1 MKTMTEKERRRRRID
16 HVLRI
21 FQDQEWGNLEL
32 LDAWDGDDL
41 TELRDLLSRD
51 EFETLQDWLRG
62 LDEER

>member
-1 MKTMTEKERRRRRID
+1 MKTMTEKERRRRRIG

-51 EFETLQDWLRG
+51 EFETLQDRLRG